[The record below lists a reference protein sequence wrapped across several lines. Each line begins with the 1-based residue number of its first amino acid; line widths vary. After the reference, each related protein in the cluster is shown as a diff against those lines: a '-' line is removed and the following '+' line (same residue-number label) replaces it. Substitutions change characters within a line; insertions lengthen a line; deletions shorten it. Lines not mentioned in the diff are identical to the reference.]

1 MIIHQVYGIYD
12 DGKPMNELFTT
23 GSNLWKEYCEKHGHI
38 YKLWDKKECEELVNT
53 YNNIKSYYYDV
64 KYPIMKCDIIRFLI
78 IYQFGG
84 MYVDLDVQP
93 NNDKINID
101 ENELSLCKYDNLK
114 HKQGSCEYDIEII
127 YSKKYNISLYNF
139 IAFYV
144 PQQIEEKDKIE
155 IYKTWQVRYVFH
167 TTGPRSFTRYMKFN
181 KIKCNTLSTYQ
192 FKEDEKYTIKDDY
205 LKYDFISHHSFS
217 YSPHGKKKS
226 VRYRPRKKKP
236 VESSSESEE
245 EVFNV
250 SIDEEGFYSLI

>member
-53 YNNIKSYYYDV
+53 YNNIN
-64 KYPIMKCDIIRFLI
+64 
-78 IYQFGG
+78 
-84 MYVDLDVQP
+84 LDVQP

-155 IYKTWQVRYVFH
+155 IYKTWQVRYIFN
-167 TTGPRSFTRYMKFN
+167 TTGPRSFTRYMKLN